1 MALKRAKEQPMSYR
15 PVHKIA
21 ARFDK
26 ILEPKDVSNPQ
37 HISFEANPGK
47 LIYIY
52 TGILNVEHGAGGA
65 GTALTVGFP
74 LIGFFGTAGQGNGN
88 MGIIDFAAT
97 DIFKGAVATVSLA
110 NVESKGNSKVGI
122 DLLHA
127 DLRPVV
133 LRPSDQSIKAVV
145 LTLTVEAEEGVL
157 GWVGYQVTVVQI
169 NHRGNTI
176 LVGSPAWDGTY
187 ADVGDILLP
196 GVPQPS

>member
-1 MALKRAKEQPMSYR
+1 MTYR
-15 PVHKIA
+15 PFHKIA
-21 ARFDK
+21 AGFEK

-37 HISFEANPGK
+37 HISFEPNPGE

-52 TGILNVEHGAGGA
+52 TGILNVEHGAGNA

-74 LIGFFGTAGQGNGN
+74 LIGFFGTAGQGDGN
-88 MGIIDFAAT
+88 MGIIAFELT
-97 DIFKGAVATVSLA
+97 DVFKGAVATVSLA
-110 NVESKGNSKVGI
+110 NVDSKGDSRVGI

-145 LTLTVEAEEGVL
+145 LTLTVEAQRGVL
-157 GWVGYQVTVVQI
+157 GWVGYQVTVVQVKRPI
-169 NHRGNTI
+169 NPI